1 MEYKNNAV
9 KEMID
14 TRVERFYPE
23 INTIEDPEEAK
34 EYIRFCDQSGYKNLD
49 SFRRFNDIKR
59 KARTKG
65 VDSIIFNS
73 DVYSFRKGVL
83 PLSPGPNGAKEYLEI
98 QTKYGSFYVY
108 KNGFVSDSLQ

>member
-1 MEYKNNAV
+1 MEYKNNIV

-14 TRVERFYPE
+14 ARVESYYPG

-34 EYIRFCDQSGYKNLD
+34 EYMHFCDKSGYKNLD

-59 KARTKG
+59 KARAKG
-65 VDSIIFNS
+65 VGSIIFNS
-73 DVYSFRKGVL
+73 EVYSFRKGVL
-83 PLSPGPNGAKEYLEI
+83 PVSPGPNGDEEDLEV